1 MEIGPIFRALTHHKS
16 RFWLIA
22 LEIALT
28 LAVVANCL
36 NMIAHERAKT
46 LRPTGVDEEHLLVAE
61 SEAFAPEFEDEDYV
75 QASYEEDLRLLRAL
89 PGVRAATGI
98 HQIPLSGSGSN
109 TGVRPTGTEVETI
122 GAPYF
127 RVGTDALE
135 TLGVELIAGRD
146 FVASDYP
153 AWEPGAAGKEDE
165 QGTAGEASEAPAPRR
180 NVILTKEM
188 ADLLF
193 PDGDAVGKTIGP
205 RDETRVDTIVGVM
218 ARMHCSWPNSPW
230 VERVT
235 LIPARPAN
243 DRVVRYMVRTEPG
256 LADDLYTRV
265 ETELLRANPGR
276 IVTVRTLKEIKAETY
291 LPNTVVTQMLGGL
304 SVLLVLVTSL
314 GIIGL
319 TSFSVT
325 QRTREI
331 GTRRALGA
339 TRGAILRY
347 FLVENW
353 LVTSVGLGLGLVVTY
368 GLNVALAHGAEV
380 TRIGWAHVAAG
391 MLLLWL
397 AGLIAALAPAWRG
410 TTVPPVVATRTV

>member
-16 RFWLIA
+16 RFWLIT

-36 NMIAHERAKT
+36 NMIAHERGKMQ
-46 LRPTGVDEEHLLVAE
+46 RPTGMDEEHILVAL
-61 SEAFAPEFEDEDYV
+61 SEPFAPEFQDEDYV
-75 QASYEEDLRLLRAL
+75 QTSYDEDVRLLRAL

-109 TGVRPTGTEVETI
+109 TGVRPTGTEAEPI
-122 GAPYF
+122 GAPFY
-127 RVGTDALE
+127 RVGTDVLE

-146 FVASDYP
+146 FVESDYP
-153 AWEPGAAGKEDE
+153 IWEPKEAGSEDDAKPGEDAEEAA
-165 QGTAGEASEAPAPRR
+165 APRR
-180 NVILTKEM
+180 NVILTQEL

-205 RDETRVDTIVGVM
+205 RGGTRVDTIVGVI
-218 ARMHCSWPNSPW
+218 ARMHCSWPESSQA
-230 VERVT
+230 ERVM

-243 DRVVRYMVRTEPG
+243 DRRARYMVRVEPG
-256 LADDLYTRV
+256 AVDDLYTRV
-265 ETELLRANPGR
+265 ETELLRADPGR

-353 LVTSVGLGLGLVVTY
+353 LVTSAGLGLGLVVTY
-368 GLNVALAHGAEV
+368 GLNFALAHGAEV
-380 TRIGWAHVAAG
+380 ARIGWAHVATG

-397 AGLIAALAPAWRG
+397 AGLFAALAPAWRG
-410 TTVPPVVATRTV
+410 TKVPPVVATRTV